1 LEISFGDRS
10 FRSRQFQQFIF
21 DFADTGYWRPLGDD
35 DLDVCSL
42 QPRRRTHFV
51 SCGLLLRQIGKKNVL
66 LASFVIFMLTY
77 LGFAHAQNLL
87 IFGALFVFYGLYQG
101 IFRAVGKAFASD
113 FVPENLRASG
123 VGWYSSTVGLLGLVA
138 SVVAGLLWDRVGH
151 TAVFYYG
158 AAFAFAGS
166 IGLIVLIP
174 KRDHPSAA

>member
-1 LEISFGDRS
+1 
-10 FRSRQFQQFIF
+10 
-21 DFADTGYWRPLGDD
+21 
-35 DLDVCSL
+35 
-42 QPRRRTHFV
+42 
-51 SCGLLLRQIGKKNVL
+51 
-66 LASFVIFMLTY
+66 MLTY

-158 AAFAFAGS
+158 AAFAFVGS
-166 IGLIVLIP
+166 IGLIVLIS
-174 KRDHPSAA
+174 KHDHHTALE